1 MTRTRERQFPVTLFH
16 KDNGTPEFAAD
27 PRHSRYTTYPIV
39 VPDQEAFDRL
49 GPGWCEDPVSAAEW
63 TPDVVDEPA
72 VLGAGT
78 SAMPSED
85 PIDAAN
91 DLLDG
96 TVGEVTERIDAV
108 TVIESLTLL
117 AEVETAGK
125 NRKGVQTAITDRI
138 DALNAGS

>member
-1 MTRTRERQFPVTLFH
+1 MP
-16 KDNGTPEFAAD
+16 AAA
-27 PRHSRYTTYPIV
+27 PS
-39 VPDQEAFDRL
+39 
-49 GPGWCEDPVSAAEW
+49 GS
-63 TPDVVDEPA
+63 
-72 VLGAGT
+72 
-78 SAMPSED
+78 PSED

-138 DALNAGS
+138 DVLNAGS